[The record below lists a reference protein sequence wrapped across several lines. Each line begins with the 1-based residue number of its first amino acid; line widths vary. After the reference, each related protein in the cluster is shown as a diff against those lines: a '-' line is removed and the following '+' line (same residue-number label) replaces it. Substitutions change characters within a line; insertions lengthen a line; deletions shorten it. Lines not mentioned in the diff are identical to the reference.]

1 MSQRRGS
8 APRRPDGAPT
18 PTGHGSA
25 APATV
30 VGRRFERERVVISG
44 GRFERCTF
52 AACEL
57 VFDGRP
63 VHLVD
68 NLFEDCRWSF
78 EGPAGDTLQLLALLC
93 RGDARFRAVLART
106 LGLADDQ
113 AR

>member
-1 MSQRRGS
+1 MAQRRGS
-8 APRRPDGAPT
+8 APRRPDGAAAT

-25 APATV
+25 PGTV
-30 VGRRFERERVVISG
+30 VGRRFERERVAVSG

-68 NLFEDCRWSF
+68 NLFEDCVWSF
-78 EGPAGDTLQLLALLC
+78 EGPAGATLQLLALLC
-93 RGDARFRAVLART
+93 RSEARFRAVLART
-106 LGLADDQ
+106 LGLAEDQ